1 MRTVPTSRGR
11 WKGDRPF
18 TERSDAMANKDKP
31 KGEKKKDGKKKKDDK
46 KKKK

>member
-1 MRTVPTSRGR
+1 MGNS
-11 WKGDRPF
+11 PF
-18 TERSDAMANKDKP
+18 TERSSVMANKDKP